1 MFMEESR
8 ECPVKK
14 SSKLTQNFF
23 QKSFPS
29 PLSLGMRPLGLT
41 RIDEGV
47 RAPAIMA
54 FLPDTFNRT
63 RSGSPRFVE
72 LGQAP
77 LLKLQR
83 SLSPFPPP
91 EPTSPQF
98 TP

>member
-41 RIDEGV
+41 RIDAFV
-47 RAPAIMA
+47 REFMYP
-54 FLPDTFNRT
+54 LPRGRGRT
-63 RSGSPRFVE
+63 RDGGDE
-72 LGQAP
+72 LADEASA
-77 LLKLQR
+77 LL
-83 SLSPFPPP
+83 S
-91 EPTSPQF
+91 
-98 TP
+98 